1 MPYYLYTDR
10 WHFVRHYAGVG
21 GAATDMPTAGRMSD
35 KVFENMMKAYEER
48 DTTESEE
55 DVPDKSS
62 DIDAQ

>member
-1 MPYYLYTDR
+1 
-10 WHFVRHYAGVG
+10 
-21 GAATDMPTAGRMSD
+21 MPTAGRMSD